1 MCAKITES
9 SLPQV
14 CMIAAKNAINVIG
27 DRNKLLWNLPNDLQ
41 WFRRRTL
48 FRPVIMGRKTYESI
62 GHALP
67 NRHNIVISRNPNY
80 KLDDAKVV
88 HSLEEALKVADDI
101 ASTVSMCDKIFII
114 GGGEIYQQAMPYAQ
128 RIYLTHVEAYH
139 EGDAKFPAIGSEFQR
154 VYEERFLADE
164 KHAYNYTFE
173 ILMREGE
180 PELSLKNL

>member
-1 MCAKITES
+1 MCAKVTTS
-9 SLPQV
+9 SLPEV

-27 DRNKLLWNLPNDLQ
+27 DRNELLWNLPNDLQ

-67 NRHNIVISRNPNY
+67 NRTNIVITRNRDY
-80 KLDDAKVV
+80 KLDDAYVV
-88 HSLEEALKVADDI
+88 YSLEEALNVAKDI
-101 ASTVSMCDKIFII
+101 AGAVCGCDKVFII
-114 GGGEIYQQAMPYAQ
+114 GGGEVYKQAMPYAQ

-139 EGDAKFPAIGSEFQR
+139 EGDTKFPEIGPEFER
-154 VYEERFLADE
+154 VYEERFFADE
-164 KHAYNYTFE
+164 KHEFNYTFE